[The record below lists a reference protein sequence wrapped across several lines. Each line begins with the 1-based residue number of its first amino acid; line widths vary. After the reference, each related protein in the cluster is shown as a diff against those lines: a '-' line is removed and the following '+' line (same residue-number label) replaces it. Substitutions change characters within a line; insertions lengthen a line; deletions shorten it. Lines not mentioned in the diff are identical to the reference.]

1 MTGRAGWAEG
11 AGRKLPATLRAVLLG
26 ALLLFAFVG
35 ALVMDDYGASGD
47 SEHRRQLA
55 AMTTAYV
62 LEGDDALLKAHFR
75 ADGVVFNVASF
86 GIARLLGLED
96 SRDRHLGFYMTS
108 HLFFLF
114 AGVMCAILSYRVT
127 GSRAAACVAL
137 LIFVLHPRLYAHSFF
152 NASDIPFLALFM
164 ASLLLVHR
172 AFARD
177 TMGAFA
183 LCGTCVALAFNMR
196 VMGSVLI
203 PAVLGMRGLDW
214 RFAASRAERKHVL
227 ATAGVF
233 LAVVTAVAYATWPYL
248 WTQPMAGMLQALR
261 WVIRT
266 VEIFV
271 LFDGQALWI
280 GELPWRYIPTWI
292 GQTSPPFTLL
302 LGLVGTV
309 VVLGRLLRRP
319 GEALRNTPVRFL
331 CLCLVASWGAVA
343 ALALGGANLYHGW
356 RPLYFLFAPFSV
368 LAALGMGTMLAWTRG
383 PGARRAT
390 GGLAL
395 AAAGST
401 GAAMAEI
408 HPYQNVYFNAFVDRE
423 TPEHLRKRYEMDY
436 WATSYREALEH
447 LLNLRPGSKVD
458 VNAVDGYN
466 LAVTRLLFP
475 PTDRARL
482 TTGVEGTGD
491 YHVTHHAEY
500 AIETLSWPDRPF
512 APLVYARQVSNNTI
526 MSIVA
531 LDVSKVDENIA
542 QMYRQAYNTATAG
555 TPIVDGGVRF
565 FLDGRRLSLV
575 QQACPRRTLSSDV
588 RLTLWREG
596 AQEDDFV
603 VLRTDFGTYGVLV
616 DGDCWMKIDLP
627 WRPSKLAGYA
637 RIEKQVLWRADFDL
651 DDP

>member
-1 MTGRAGWAEG
+1 MTGKTGWPG
-11 AGRKLPATLRAVLLG
+11 GRELPASLRAVLLG
-26 ALLLFAFVG
+26 TFLLFAAVG
-35 ALVMDDYGASGD
+35 ALVVDDYGASGD
-47 SEHRRQLA
+47 NELLWQLA
-55 AMTTAYV
+55 AKTTAYV
-62 LEGDDALLKAHFR
+62 LEGDDALLKDHFR
-75 ADGVVFNVASF
+75 NDGAVFTVAAV
-86 GIARLLGLED
+86 GLQGLLGLED
-96 SRDRHLGFYMTS
+96 SRDRRLGLYMTS

-152 NASDIPFLALFM
+152 NARDIPFLVMFM
-164 ASLLLVHR
+164 MSLLLIHR
-172 AFARD
+172 AFAKD
-177 TMGAFA
+177 TAGAFA
-183 LCGTCVALAFNMR
+183 ICGACLALAFNMR
-196 VMGSVLI
+196 VMGFVLVL
-203 PAVLGMRGLDW
+203 AVLGMRGLDW
-214 RFAASRAERKHVL
+214 RFAASRAERKRLL

-233 LAVVTAVAYATWPYL
+233 LATAAVVVYATRPYL
-248 WTQPMAGMLQALR
+248 WTQPMAGMFQALR

-266 VEIFV
+266 INVFV
-271 LFDGQALWI
+271 LFDGEARWI
-280 GELPWRYIPTWI
+280 GDLPWRYIPTWI

-302 LGLVGTV
+302 LGLAGTAV
-309 VVLGRLLRRP
+309 ALGRLSRKP

-343 ALALGGANLYHGW
+343 ALALGGANLHHGW

-368 LAALGMGTMLAWTRG
+368 LAALGMGTMLAWARG
-383 PGARRAT
+383 PMARRAV

-423 TPEHLRKRYEMDY
+423 TPEHLRKRYEMDF
-436 WATSYREALEH
+436 WATSYREALEY
-447 LLNLRPGSKVD
+447 LLNRHPGAKVD
-458 VNAVDGYN
+458 ANAVDGFN

-475 PTDRARL
+475 PTARARL
-482 TTGVEGTGD
+482 TTGVESTGD
-491 YHVTHHAEY
+491 YHITHHAEY
-500 AIETLSWPDRPF
+500 AVETLSWPDRPF
-512 APLVYARQVSNNTI
+512 APLVYTRQVSNNTI

-531 LDVSKVDENIA
+531 LDVSRVDEHVA
-542 QMYRQAYNTATAG
+542 QKYREAYNTATAG
-555 TPIVDGGVRF
+555 RPIADGDVRF
-565 FLDGRRLSLV
+565 FLDGRRLSVV
-575 QQACPRRTLSSDV
+575 QEACPRRSLSSDV
-588 RLTLWREG
+588 RLALWREG

-627 WRPSKLAGYA
+627 WRPSRLAGYG

-651 DDP
+651 EDP